1 MQTRRLQDRLMVKR
15 CGQVVSFMLLVVC
28 TVLCQNQRQAL
39 PDAPA
44 PPTSVQTQSHNVFL
58 DQESSPLIPRE
69 TLDYAIVERRRDFG
83 AGYGGFSHPK
93 QSRTIF
99 DKYLAPSSHKSQLHD
114 YSLSQRG
121 VVSRATHAAMRIIVT
136 RDETGRARLNA
147 TYLLRAATS
156 VAADTA
162 STPYW
167 RRSVG
172 GPFSDFGSTVGSD
185 AGMNVWHEVGP
196 GLQHLLQ
203 NHAPKFVARIE
214 EHIGRR

>member
-1 MQTRRLQDRLMVKR
+1 MVKR
-15 CGQVVSFMLLVVC
+15 FAQVVSFGLLVVC
-28 TVLCQNQRQAL
+28 TAVCQNQRESL
-39 PDAPA
+39 PDAPSA
-44 PPTSVQTQSHNVFL
+44 QIAVQAQNFNVFL
-58 DQESSPLIPRE
+58 EQGRSSLISRGMQ
-69 TLDYAIVERRRDFG
+69 DYAVVESQRDFG
-83 AGYGGFSHPK
+83 GRYDGLSHPK

-99 DKYLAPSSHKSQLHD
+99 DKYLMPSSHKQQLHD
-114 YSLSQRG
+114 YSLSERS

-136 RDETGRARLNA
+136 RDETGKVRLNA

-167 RRSVG
+167 RRSAG
-172 GPFSDFGSTVGSD
+172 APFSDFGSTVGSD

-196 GLQHLLQ
+196 GLQHLLE
-203 NHAPKFVARIE
+203 NHAPRFVSRIE